1 MIQKYSTARLVAL
14 AVIGIVL
21 GAGIF
26 AWLGMN
32 PRATSQMGQ
41 QVKTASDTPGFVRT
55 SGDATS
61 SKHSDPGKERNLGSP
76 SGLPKPSSMSVHA
89 FEELMYPF
97 LEERKYQELNWSVDK
112 SLRDTGPYIDGK
124 SYGTHPAVRVY
135 YSPEV
140 ILWLMNGRKGNIPD
154 GAMIIKEQY
163 EEPAARHYGKS
174 EEELRESLK
183 SWTVMIKDAHGSH
196 DGWFWSNPYPSGEG
210 EDRGVKVVNNH
221 EYPFYHPESGF
232 GHYCVRCHAATK
244 SPEAKSPS
252 EENEFTFSSLRNIK
266 GFPGE
271 PIIFRVDDSWRE
283 DEEEHAPTE
292 ELADDESNEDAIN
305 PDIEMILASV
315 AADVAPQAHPQC
327 TGTGVPESCEL
338 SLNQSFLDVFGQIG
352 KQTKEDVLHLPPVTH
367 DWVVKGAEGKQDLI
381 TSNQCMSCHAG
392 LVAPYGPAMFI
403 GLEKGKH
410 AYKDPGWHV
419 SPYGEWRWSP
429 MGLAGRD
436 PIFYAQLESE
446 IEILK
451 KEFANDEGMAS
462 EVAKNLVDTCLR
474 CHGAMG
480 KHQFDMDKTDPDSKF
495 TIDHVYL
502 TADEDKHIG
511 HGDAKY
517 GALARDGISC
527 MVCHR
532 SQPREQPEDDDRPY
546 LQYFLETSITGN
558 FHLGPPDEIYGPF
571 KDDEISPYAMEH
583 ATAIKPKHNDYIK
596 SSQMCGTCHT
606 VTLPSVDHP
615 FGDETPSKDQQELIK
630 AEVVPLFKKFHH
642 HVEQATYLE
651 WLNSEFEN
659 EFNVSNP
666 KAQSCQD
673 CHMSQGLV
681 DKEAGIEIEQIKTRI
696 ATIQDN
702 TYPDA
707 ENLAE
712 LEELNI
718 RLREEGYRRHNFVG
732 LNVFLVELF
741 RQYDEVLGVR
751 KNDFMTGSSLDIDHA
766 IKNFQRQ
773 ATEDVVDMSLSTSVE
788 SNTLSATVDIKNK
801 VGHRFPSGVGFRR
814 AFLELL
820 VVEKQDDGEEKI
832 VWSSGRTDEN
842 GIILGAD
849 GKHLATE
856 FFTKDK
862 ETGEQP
868 HQPHHQVI
876 TSQDQV
882 QIYETLL
889 HSHDHS
895 FTTSFIHGCFTIKEN
910 RLLPR
915 GWKAEGPDPALTGAY
930 LKATHPGEEA
940 KKDPR
945 YVNGSGSDQI
955 VYKIELP
962 EGLNADNLSVKV
974 SMYYQAF
981 PPYFLK
987 NLFDNAPESQAVQR
1001 LHYMISNANVE
1012 GTLIEDWK
1020 FLINSVQAD
1029 ISPAETQTSSLD

>member
-1 MIQKYSTARLVAL
+1 MILRTPAAYVT
-14 AVIGIVL
+14 AVILTAAALSIAIVPSL
-21 GAGIF
+21 QKASPV
-26 AWLGMN
+26 A
-32 PRATSQMGQ
+32 AQTSQQAELPTEEHAITHTGSG
-41 QVKTASDTPGFVRT
+41 SDSPH
-55 SGDATS
+55 
-61 SKHSDPGKERNLGSP
+61 HSAVGTERNLGAS
-76 SGLPKPSSMSVHA
+76 SDLPKPSSMSVHA
-89 FEELMYPF
+89 FEEKLYSF
-97 LEERKYQELNWSVDK
+97 LEDRKYQELNWSVDK
-112 SLRDTGPYIDGK
+112 SIRDTGPYINGR

-140 ILWLMNGRKGNIPD
+140 ILWLMNGRRGAIPD

-163 EEPAARHYGKS
+163 EEPAARHKGKT
-174 EEELRESLK
+174 EDELRESLK

-210 EDRGVKVVNNH
+210 EDRGVKVVDNH

-232 GHYCVRCHAATK
+232 GHYCVRCHAATQ
-244 SPEAKSPS
+244 SPNAKSPS
-252 EENEFTFSSLRNIK
+252 EENEFTFSSLRNIE

-283 DEEEHAPTE
+283 ADESHAEDEEKTDTE
-292 ELADDESNEDAIN
+292 ALSQAVESSLA
-305 PDIEMILASV
+305 
-315 AADVAPQAHPQC
+315 AADKLPPQSHPQC
-327 TGTGVPESCEL
+327 TGTGFPESCEL
-338 SLNQSFLDVFGQIG
+338 SLNNSFLRIFDQIG
-352 KQTKEDVLHLPPVTH
+352 KQSKEDVLHLPPVTH

-392 LVAPYGPAMFI
+392 LVAPYGPSMFV
-403 GLEKGKH
+403 GLEKGNH
-410 AYKDPGWHV
+410 DYKAPGWHV
-419 SPYGEWRWSP
+419 SPYGEWRWTP

-436 PIFYAQLESE
+436 PVFYAQLESE

-451 KEFANDEGMAS
+451 QEFPDDDKMAS
-462 EVAKNLVDTCLR
+462 TVAKNLVDTCLR

-480 KHQFDMDKTDPDSKF
+480 KHQFDQDKTDSNNKF

-502 TADEDKHIG
+502 TADKDKHIG

-527 MVCHR
+527 MMCHR
-532 SQPREQPEDDDRPY
+532 SQPREQPAEDDRPY
-546 LQYFLETSITGN
+546 LQFFLETSITGN
-558 FHLGPPDEIYGPF
+558 VNLGPANEIYGPF
-571 KDDEISPYAMEH
+571 EDDEISPYVMEH
-583 ATAIKPKHNDYIK
+583 GTGIKPKHSDYIK
-596 SSQMCGTCHT
+596 SSQMCGSCHA
-606 VTLPSVDHP
+606 VTLPTVDHP
-615 FGDETPSKDQQELIK
+615 FGDEPPSKDQQELIN

-659 EFNVSNP
+659 EFNTDNP

-681 DKEAGIEIEQIKTRI
+681 DKDAGINIPQLKTRI
-696 ATIQDN
+696 ATVQDD

-712 LEELNI
+712 LEKLNI
-718 RLREEGYRRHNFVG
+718 RRREEGYRRHNFVG

-766 IKNFQRQ
+766 IKNYQRQ
-773 ATEDVVDMSLSTSVE
+773 ATEDVVDLELSTSLE
-788 SNTLSATVDIKNK
+788 SNTLSATVNIKNK

-820 VVEKQDDGEEKI
+820 VIDRQDDGEENI

-856 FFTKDK
+856 FFTRD
-862 ETGEQP
+862 EQSGVQP

-889 HSHDHS
+889 QTRSEV
-895 FTTSFIHGCFTIKEN
+895 FTTSFIHGFHTIKEN

-930 LKATHPGEEA
+930 LKATHPGQEA

-945 YVNGSGSDQI
+945 YTDGSGTDQI

-962 EGLNADNLSVKV
+962 ADLDAQNLSVKA

-987 NLFDNAPESQAVQR
+987 NLFDNAPDGQATQR
-1001 LHYMISNANVE
+1001 LHYMISNANVK
-1012 GTLIEDWK
+1012 GTAIEDWK
-1020 FLINSVQAD
+1020 FLIGSVQES
-1029 ISPAETQTSSLD
+1029 ISD

>member
-1 MIQKYSTARLVAL
+1 MIPKHSAAQLATLLMAGAVFSVA
-14 AVIGIVL
+14 I
-21 GAGIF
+21 
-26 AWLGMN
+26 
-32 PRATSQMGQ
+32 
-41 QVKTASDTPGFVRT
+41 ASHLL
-55 SGDATS
+55 TS
-61 SKHSDPGKERNLGSP
+61 SQANARQDSQVASTSDKQTFTLTHGEANPSGNSQESSERNLGAAAD
-76 SGLPKPSSMSVHA
+76 LPKPSTMSVHA
-89 FEELMYPF
+89 FEEKLYPF
-97 LEERKYQELNWSVDK
+97 LENRKYQELNWSVDK
-112 SLRDTGPYIDGK
+112 SIRDTGPYIEGR

-135 YSPEV
+135 YSPEIV
-140 ILWLMNGRKGNIPD
+140 LWLMNGRKGTIPD

-163 EEPAARHYGKS
+163 EEPAARHEGKT
-174 EEELRESLK
+174 EEELQESLK

-210 EDRGVKVVNNH
+210 EDRGVKVVDNH

-232 GHYCVRCHAATK
+232 GHYCVRCHAATQ
-244 SPEAKSPS
+244 SPNATSPS
-252 EENEFTFSSLRNIK
+252 QNNEFTFASLRNIK

-283 DEEEHAPTE
+283 DESEVANTVDAEVEATLAAAVEE
-292 ELADDESNEDAIN
+292 S
-305 PDIEMILASV
+305 
-315 AADVAPQAHPQC
+315 PQSHPKC

-338 SLNQSFLDVFGQIG
+338 ALNKSFADIFSQIDQR
-352 KQTKEDVLHLPPVTH
+352 KKEDVLHLPPVTH

-392 LVAPYGPAMFI
+392 LVAPYGPAMFV

-410 AYKDPGWHV
+410 DYKDPGWHV
-419 SPYGEWRWSP
+419 SPYGEWRWTP

-436 PIFYAQLESE
+436 PVFYAQLESE

-451 KEFANDEGMAS
+451 REFVDDEEMS
-462 EVAKNLVDTCLR
+462 SKVAKNLVDTCLR

-480 KHQFDMDKTDPDSKF
+480 KHQFDHDKTDADSKF

-502 TADEDKHIG
+502 TAEKDKHIG
-511 HGDAKY
+511 HGEAKL

-527 MVCHR
+527 MICHR

-558 FHLGPPDEIYGPF
+558 VNLGPDNEIYGPF

-583 ATAIKPKHNDYIK
+583 GTGIKPKHSDYIK
-596 SSQMCGTCHT
+596 SSQMCGSCHA
-606 VTLPSVDHP
+606 VTLPTIDHP
-615 FGDETPSKDQQELIK
+615 FGNEAPDKDQQELIK

-659 EFNVSNP
+659 EFHKDNP

-681 DKEAGIEIEQIKTRI
+681 DKDAGIDIKQIKTRI

-712 LEELNI
+712 LEKLNI

-741 RQYDEVLGVR
+741 RQFDEVLGVR

-766 IKNFQRQ
+766 IKNYQRQ
-773 ATEDVVDMSLSTSVE
+773 ATEDVVDLTLSTAIE

-820 VVEKQDDGEEKI
+820 VVDRQDDGEEKI
-832 VWSSGRTDEN
+832 IWSSGRTDQN
-842 GIILGAD
+842 GIILGPD

-856 FFTKDK
+856 FFTPD
-862 ETGEQP
+862 EQSGVQA

-889 HSHDHS
+889 HTHDEV
-895 FTTSFIHGCFTIKEN
+895 FTTSFIHGCYTIKEN

-930 LKATHPGEEA
+930 LKATHPGEKA

-945 YVNGSGSDQI
+945 YTDGSGSDEI
-955 VYKIELP
+955 IYKIELP
-962 EGLNADNLSVKV
+962 ADLDTTNLSVKV

-987 NLFDNAPESQAVQR
+987 NLFDNAPNGQATQR
-1001 LHYMISNANVE
+1001 LHYMISNANVK
-1012 GTLIEDWK
+1012 GTAIEDWK
-1020 FLINSVQAD
+1020 FLIGSVQENVSD
-1029 ISPAETQTSSLD
+1029 

>member
-1 MIQKYSTARLVAL
+1 MISKTSVAQVTALIVTAVVL
-14 AVIGIVL
+14 AVAVIPNLLKSPQV
-21 GAGIF
+21 A
-26 AWLGMN
+26 A
-32 PRATSQMGQ
+32 Q
-41 QVKTASDTPGFVRT
+41 QNLRTDEAKSEQNITYT
-55 SGDATS
+55 SGEADS
-61 SKHSDPGKERNLGSP
+61 SGDSNAGTERTLGSP
-76 SGLPKPSSMSVHA
+76 SDLPKPSSMSVHA
-89 FEELMYPF
+89 FEEKLYSF
-97 LEERKYQELNWSVDK
+97 LEDRKYQDLKWSVDK
-112 SLRDTGPYIDGK
+112 SIRDTGPYINGR

-135 YSPEV
+135 YSPEI
-140 ILWLMNGRKGNIPD
+140 ILWLMDGRRGMVPD

-163 EEPAARHYGKS
+163 EEPAARHEGKT

-183 SWTVMIKDAHGSH
+183 SWTVMVKDAHGSH

-210 EDRGVKVVNNH
+210 DDRGVKIVDNH

-232 GHYCVRCHAATK
+232 GHYCVRCHAATQ
-244 SPEAKSPS
+244 SPNAKSPS

-283 DEEEHAPTE
+283 DEEEENAETSE
-292 ELADDESNEDAIN
+292 EAELAKEIESS
-305 PDIEMILASV
+305 LAS
-315 AADVAPQAHPQC
+315 ADELPPQSHPQC

-338 SLNQSFLDVFGQIG
+338 SLNESFLKIFAQIG
-352 KQTKEDVLHLPPVTH
+352 KQKKEDVLHLPPVTH

-392 LVAPYGPAMFI
+392 LVAPYGPAMFV

-410 AYKDPGWHV
+410 DYKDPGWHV
-419 SPYGEWRWSP
+419 SPYGEWRWTP

-436 PIFYAQLESE
+436 PVFYAQLESE

-451 KEFANDEGMAS
+451 KEFPDDEEMAS
-462 EVAKNLVDTCLR
+462 NVATNLVDTCLR

-480 KHQFDMDKTDPDSKF
+480 KHQFDQDRTDPDSKF

-502 TADEDKHIG
+502 TADKDKHIG
-511 HGDAKY
+511 HGEAKL

-527 MVCHR
+527 MMCHR
-532 SQPREQPEDDDRPY
+532 SQQREQPEDDDRPY

-558 FHLGPPDEIYGPF
+558 VKLGPPNEIYGPF
-571 KDDEISPYAMEH
+571 ENDEISPYVMEH
-583 ATAIKPKHNDYIK
+583 GTGIKPQHNNYIK
-596 SSQMCGTCHT
+596 SSQMCGSCHA
-606 VTLPSVDHP
+606 VTLPTVDHP
-615 FGDETPSKDQQELIK
+615 FGDETPSKDQQELLK

-659 EFNVSNP
+659 EFDTENP

-681 DKEAGIEIEQIKTRI
+681 DKDAGIDIPQLKTRI
-696 ATIQDN
+696 AAVQDN

-712 LEELNI
+712 LEKLNI
-718 RLREEGYRRHNFVG
+718 RRREEGYRRHNFVG

-766 IKNFQRQ
+766 IKNYQRQ
-773 ATEDVVDMSLSTSVE
+773 ATEDVVDLELSTSLE
-788 SNTLSATVDIKNK
+788 SNTLSATVDIRNK
-801 VGHRFPSGVGFRR
+801 AGHRFPSGVGFRR
-814 AFLELL
+814 AFVELL
-820 VVEKQDDGEEKI
+820 VVDKQDDGEEKI

-849 GKHLATE
+849 GNHLATE
-856 FFTKDK
+856 FFKPD
-862 ETGEQP
+862 EQTNAQS
-868 HQPHHQVI
+868 HQPHHQEI

-889 HSHDHS
+889 QNNSKV
-895 FTTSFIHGCFTIKEN
+895 FTTSFIHGCHTIKEN

-915 GWKAEGPDPALTGAY
+915 GWKAEGPDPALAGAY

-940 KKDPR
+940 KKDSR
-945 YVNGSGSDQI
+945 YTDGSGSDQI

-962 EGLNADNLSVKV
+962 TELDTKNLSVKV

-987 NLFDNAPESQAVQR
+987 NLFDNAPNGKATQR
-1001 LHYMISNANVE
+1001 LHYMISNANVK
-1012 GTLIEDWK
+1012 GTAIEDWK
-1020 FLINSVQAD
+1020 FLIGSV
-1029 ISPAETQTSSLD
+1029 EESLSD

>member
-1 MIQKYSTARLVAL
+1 MILKTSGAQVIALLVT
-14 AVIGIVL
+14 VVVL
-21 GAGIF
+21 GIAI
-26 AWLGMN
+26 APSLL
-32 PRATSQMGQ
+32 PSPTVAAQHSTL
-41 QVKTASDTPGFVRT
+41 T
-55 SGDATS
+55 SGDDASPT
-61 SKHSDPGKERNLGSP
+61 ERNLGSP
-76 SGLPKPSSMSVHA
+76 SELPKPSSMSVDA
-89 FEELMYPF
+89 FEELLYPF
-97 LEERKYQELNWSVDK
+97 LEDRKYQEQNWSVDK
-112 SLRDTGPYIDGK
+112 SIRDTGPYIDGR

-140 ILWLMNGRKGNIPD
+140 ITWLMNGRHGMLPD

-163 EEPAARHYGKS
+163 EEPAARHEGKT

-183 SWTVMIKDAHGSH
+183 SWTVMVKDSHGSH

-210 EDRGVKVVNNH
+210 DDRGVKVVDNH
-221 EYPFYHPESGF
+221 KYPFYHPESGF
-232 GHYCVRCHAATK
+232 GHYCVRCHAATQ
-244 SPEAKSPS
+244 SPDAISPS

-283 DEEEHAPTE
+283 EDEEPASEEETE
-292 ELADDESNEDAIN
+292 EELSRAIESS
-305 PDIEMILASV
+305 LAS
-315 AADVAPQAHPQC
+315 ADELPPQSHPKC
-327 TGTGVPESCEL
+327 TGTGVPENCEL
-338 SLNQSFLDVFGQIG
+338 SLNDSFLEIFSQIG
-352 KQTKEDVLHLPPVTH
+352 KQSKEDVLHLPPVTH

-392 LVAPYGPAMFI
+392 LVAPYGPAMFVE
-403 GLEKGKH
+403 LEKGKH
-410 AYKDPGWHV
+410 DYKDPGWHV
-419 SPYGEWRWSP
+419 SPYGEWRWTP

-436 PIFYAQLESE
+436 PVFYAQLESE

-451 KEFANDEGMAS
+451 REFSDDEDMAS
-462 EVAKNLVDTCLR
+462 DVAKNLVDTCLR

-480 KHQFDMDKTDPDSKF
+480 KHQFDQDKTDPNSKF

-502 TADEDKHIG
+502 TAEEGKHIG
-511 HGDAKY
+511 HGDAKL

-532 SQPREQPEDDDRPY
+532 SQPREQPKDDDRPY

-558 FHLGPPDEIYGPF
+558 VKLGPPDEIYGPF
-571 KDDEISPYAMEH
+571 EDDEISPYAMQH
-583 ATAIKPKHNDYIK
+583 GTGIKPQHSDYIK
-596 SSQMCGTCHT
+596 SSQMCGSCHA
-606 VTLPSVDHP
+606 VTLPTVDHP

-659 EFNVSNP
+659 EFDKDNP
-666 KAQSCQD
+666 KGQSCQD

-681 DKEAGIEIEQIKTRI
+681 DKDAGIDIEQLETRI
-696 ATIQDN
+696 AAVQDN

-712 LEELNI
+712 LEKLNI
-718 RLREEGYRRHNFVG
+718 RRREEGYRRHNFVG

-741 RQYDEVLGVR
+741 RQHDEVLGVR
-751 KNDFMTGSSLDIDHA
+751 KNDFMTGSTLDIDHA
-766 IKNFQRQ
+766 IKNYQRQ
-773 ATEDVVDMSLSTSVE
+773 ATEDVVDLELSTSLE
-788 SNTLSATVDIKNK
+788 SNKLSATVNIKNK
-801 VGHRFPSGVGFRR
+801 AGHRFPSGVGFRR

-820 VVEKQDDGEEKI
+820 VVDKQDDGEEKI

-856 FFTKDK
+856 FFTPDE
-862 ETGEQP
+862 ETGVQP

-876 TSQDQV
+876 NSQDQV

-889 HSHDHS
+889 HTHKKV
-895 FTTSFIHGCFTIKEN
+895 FTTSFIHGCDTIKEN

-930 LKATHPGEEA
+930 LKATHPGEKA
-940 KKDPR
+940 KEDPR
-945 YVNGSGSDQI
+945 YTDGSGSDEI
-955 VYKIELP
+955 VYEIELP
-962 EGLNADNLSVKV
+962 ADLDTKNLSVKV

-987 NLFDNAPESQAVQR
+987 NLFDNAPNGKATQR
-1001 LHYMISNANVE
+1001 LHYMISNANVK
-1012 GTLIEDWK
+1012 GTAIEDWK
-1020 FLINSVQAD
+1020 FLIRSAEESVSD
-1029 ISPAETQTSSLD
+1029 